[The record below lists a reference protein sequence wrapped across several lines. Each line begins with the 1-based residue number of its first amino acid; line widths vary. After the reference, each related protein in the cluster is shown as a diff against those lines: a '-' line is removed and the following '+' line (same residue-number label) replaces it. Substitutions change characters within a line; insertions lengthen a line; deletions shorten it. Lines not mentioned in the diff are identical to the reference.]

1 MEEKEIL
8 ALMETGFASV
18 GSKLDAQL
26 ASLNETA
33 KQVLATAQPEIKTDA
48 QIKAEADEAAKL
60 QEKTKAEEKAEAE
73 DKAKME
79 QAAISRTI
87 TGFEVW
93 DIPVGQ
99 ALVGG
104 FTAVFASEL
113 IDGFLIKQ
121 GDMLKG
127 VVKLA
132 GAGAAVKWGG
142 RVLGSTG
149 SKALAILLAY
159 DGIRSL
165 IPIDT
170 WARSGATMVT
180 SRMPAGGLGGF
191 TANAENRGNG
201 HKAAGYYEALKGGV
215 R

>member
-1 MEEKEIL
+1 MEPKEIL
-8 ALMETGFASV
+8 DLMEKGFENV

-26 ASLNETA
+26 AELNETA
-33 KQVLATAQPEIKTDA
+33 KQALTPKPEVKTDE
-48 QIKAEADEAAKL
+48 QIKAETDEAAKL
-60 QEKTKAEEKAEAE
+60 EEKKAEEKA
-73 DKAKME
+73 KLE

-159 DGIRSL
+159 DGIRSM

-170 WARSGATMVT
+170 WARRGATVVT

-191 TANAENRGNG
+191 TQNIESRGNG
-201 HKAAGYYEALKGGV
+201 HAAEDYYAKAFG

>member
-1 MEEKEIL
+1 MDPKEIL
-8 ALMETGFASV
+8 ELMNKGFETV

-26 ASLNETA
+26 AELNETA
-33 KQVLATAQPEIKTDA
+33 KKVLVPKAEDIKTPE
-48 QIKAEADEAAKL
+48 QLKAEAAAKL
-60 QEKTKAEEKAEAE
+60 EEKA
-73 DKAKME
+73 KLE
-79 QAAISRTI
+79 QAAVARNI
-87 TGFEVW
+87 TSFEIW

-113 IDGFLIKQ
+113 IDGFLVKQ

-170 WARSGATMVT
+170 WAKRGATAVT
-180 SRMPAGGLGGF
+180 GMIPGGGLGGF
-191 TANAENRGNG
+191 KGGVHEAPGGNG
-201 HKAAGYYEALKGGV
+201 HKADYYEALKGGA

>member
-1 MEEKEIL
+1 MDPKEIL
-8 ALMETGFASV
+8 DLMTKGFETV

-26 ASLNETA
+26 AELNETA
-33 KQVLATAQPEIKTDA
+33 RKALPPAAEIKTTE
-48 QIKAEADEAAKL
+48 QLAEEAAKL
-60 QEKTKAEEKAEAE
+60 EEKTKAEEKA
-73 DKAKME
+73 KME
-79 QAAISRTI
+79 QAAIAKGI

-159 DGIRSL
+159 DGIRQL

-170 WARSGATMVT
+170 WARRGATMVT

-191 TANAENRGNG
+191 QANVREERVPDNG
-201 HKAAGYYEALKGGV
+201 HKADYYEALKGGV

>member
-1 MEEKEIL
+1 MEPKEIL
-8 ALMETGFASV
+8 ELMNKGFETV

-26 ASLNETA
+26 AELNETA
-33 KQVLATAQPEIKTDA
+33 KKVLVPKAEDIKTPEEL
-48 QIKAEADEAAKL
+48 KA
-60 QEKTKAEEKAEAE
+60 AE
-73 DKAKME
+73 DKAKLE
-79 QAAISRTI
+79 QAAVARNI
-87 TGFEVW
+87 TSFEVW

-159 DGIRSL
+159 DGIRSI

-170 WARSGATMVT
+170 WARRGATTVT
-180 SRMPAGGLGGF
+180 GMIPGGGLGGF
-191 TANAENRGNG
+191 QPDVHEAPAPGNG
-201 HKAAGYYEALKGGV
+201 HKADYYEAMKGGA

>member
-1 MEEKEIL
+1 MDEKDKDEIVK
-8 ALMETGFASV
+8 LMNSGFETVS
-18 GSKLDAQL
+18 SKFDAQL
-26 ASLNETA
+26 AELNETA
-33 KQVLATAQPEIKTDA
+33 RKALVPQPEIKTDE
-48 QIKAEADEAAKL
+48 QTKAETDEAAKL
-60 QEKTKAEEKAEAE
+60 EEKKSE

-87 TGFEVW
+87 AGFEVW
-93 DIPVGQ
+93 DIPLGQ

-159 DGIRSL
+159 DGIRSI

-170 WARSGATMVT
+170 WARKGATTVT

-191 TANAENRGNG
+191 TSNIENRGGNG
-201 HKAAGYYEALKGGV
+201 HQAGYYEALKGGV
-215 R
+215 K